1 MQNNIAINE
10 NASERQTDK
19 FDYTVE
25 TVRLHTPDGAETQ
38 FFGNRRTDT
47 GAVLGAV
54 TDRYE
59 TIQNEQLFAT
69 AESLFSEKGLSNF
82 QRKAFVTHGGAR
94 ARAVYNFPAVGVTL
108 NRGDLI
114 LRLTVQ
120 NSFDGS
126 LPASFKAG
134 MFRLICSNGMATA
147 TSKAIGFTR
156 KHTSAI
162 QPDFIA
168 RSFDQA
174 VAQFHNSVPLL
185 QRMANTE
192 VKQKDG
198 ERILNGLVNRKVVSE
213 RMAQGIKALWEAPT
227 YEEDRERSLYNL
239 YNAATQHLSHA
250 VEVKRFELAE
260 RANENILGAFSRAL
274 RDGGVEGL
282 MANSILQAA

>member
-1 MQNNIAINE
+1 MQNNINE
-10 NASERQTDK
+10 NAAERQTDK
-19 FDYTVE
+19 FDYKVE
-25 TVRLHTPDGAETQ
+25 TVRLHTPDGQETK

-59 TIQNEQLFAT
+59 TIQNEELFAT
-69 AESLFSEKGLSNF
+69 AEHLFAEKGLTNF
-82 QRKAFVTHGGAR
+82 QRKAFVTHDGAR
-94 ARAVYNFPAVGVTL
+94 ARAVYNFPTVGVTL

-134 MFRLICSNGMATA
+134 MFRLICANGMATA

-162 QPDFIA
+162 HPAFIA
-168 RSFDQA
+168 SSFDQA

-185 QRMANTE
+185 QQM
-192 VKQKDG
+192 VKTALSTKDG
-198 ERILNGLVNRKVVSE
+198 EKVLNGLVNRKVVSE
-213 RMAQGIKALWEAPT
+213 RMAEGIKAIWQAPS

-239 YNAATQHLSHA
+239 YNATTQHLSHA
-250 VEVKRFELAE
+250 VESKRFELAE
-260 RANENILGAFSRAL
+260 RANEKVLLSFSRAL
-274 RDGGVEGL
+274 RDGGIEGL
-282 MANSILQAA
+282 MANSLVAA

>member
-1 MQNNIAINE
+1 MQININE
-10 NASERQTDK
+10 TATERQTDK
-19 FDYTVE
+19 FDYKVE
-25 TVRLHTPDGAETQ
+25 TVRLHTPDGQETQ

-59 TIQNEQLFAT
+59 VIQNEELFAT
-69 AESLFSEKGLSNF
+69 AESLFASKGLTNF
-82 QRKAFVTHGGAR
+82 QRKAFVTHDGAR
-94 ARAVYNFPAVGVTL
+94 ARAVYNFPTVGVTL

-162 QPDFIA
+162 HPDFIA
-168 RSFDQA
+168 NSFDQA

-185 QRMANTE
+185 QRMVNTA
-192 VKQKDG
+192 VSTKDG
-198 ERILNGLVNRKVVSE
+198 ARVLQGLVNRKVVSD
-213 RMAQGIKALWEAPT
+213 RMAEGIKAVWENPS
-227 YEEDRERSLYNL
+227 YEEDRERNLYNL
-239 YNAATQHLSHA
+239 YNAATQHLTHN
-250 VEVKRFELAE
+250 VESKRFELAE
-260 RANENILGAFSRAL
+260 RANENILGAFSRAF
-274 RDGGVEGL
+274 RDGGVEAL
-282 MANSILQAA
+282 MATSLN

>member
-1 MQNNIAINE
+1 MQNNISINE
-10 NASERQTDK
+10 TATERQTDK

-25 TVRLHTPDGAETQ
+25 TVRLHTPDGKETQ

-59 TIQNEQLFAT
+59 TIQNSELFAT
-69 AESLFSEKGLSNF
+69 AEKLFAEKGLSNF
-82 QRKAFVTHGGAR
+82 QRKAFVTHDGAR
-94 ARAVYNFPAVGVTL
+94 ARAVYNFPAVGVSL

-162 QPDFIA
+162 HPDFIA

-185 QRMANTE
+185 QRMVNTALST
-192 VKQKDG
+192 KDG
-198 ERILNGLVNRKVVSE
+198 VKVLNGLVNRKVVSE
-213 RMAQGIKALWEAPT
+213 RMAEGIKALWEAPT

-239 YNAATQHLSHA
+239 YNATTQHLTHN
-250 VEVKRFELAE
+250 VESKRFELAE
-260 RANENILGAFSRAL
+260 RANEKVLLSFSRAL
-274 RDGGVEGL
+274 REGGIEGL
-282 MANSILQAA
+282 MANSLVAA